1 MRYLITALVFVIM
14 GCPVVKSEAPVK
26 SVPHSIN
33 SGEQCMAQGA
43 MNIRTKRV
51 WDDKE
56 YRHVTTVYGYH
67 GLKIGEV
74 VENILGLHSVRLW
87 LNGPSQKPTHE
98 YPSLEDF
105 TAAWPVSW
113 EIIAC
118 YANVREA

>member
-14 GCPVVKSEAPVK
+14 GCPVVKSKAPVK

-33 SGEQCMAQGA
+33 TGEQCMAQGA
-43 MNIRTKRV
+43 MHIRTKRV

-87 LNGPSQKPTHE
+87 LDGPSQKPTHE

-105 TAAWPVSW
+105 NKAWPVTW
-113 EIIAC
+113 DIIAC